1 MVYIVLFFTHS
12 DAIKFERMCRKGNIQ
27 CELMPVPRALSS
39 NCSISAKI
47 EFEEDIA
54 DLIDDGIEKIFS
66 IQSNEHRLIYESQE
80 P

>member
-47 EFEEDIA
+47 EVGEDIA

-66 IQSNEHRLIYESQE
+66 NKRNDHRLTHESL
-80 P
+80 